1 MDPRVFL
8 KNANTILYC
17 NKWPETVAFYRDFL
31 KLSITHKSDWF
42 VEFQLVGTAHLSVAK
57 AARATIKSSL
67 GAGITLALQV
77 EDADEAWRQLAGFGL
92 QLEPV
97 RDHSW
102 GARVFY
108 LFDPEGHRIEIWS
121 PA

>member
-1 MDPRVFL
+1 MDPEVPL

-31 KLSITHKSDWF
+31 KLPITYTTDWF
-42 VEFQLVGTAHLSVAK
+42 VEFHLVETAYLSVARE
-57 AARATIKSSL
+57 ARATIKSSQ
-67 GAGITLALQV
+67 GAGITLAPQV
-77 EDADEAWRQLAGFGL
+77 EDADKAWRQFAELDPE
-92 QLEPV
+92 LEPV

-121 PA
+121 AG